1 MKIVEPKYEILT
13 DISEGGIKELQQ
25 IERVARGLLQE
36 RGQDHAGWRVG
47 KETGGLS
54 GEAGA

>member
-25 IERVARGLLQE
+25 IERVARVCYKSEDKMTPDG
-36 RGQDHAGWRVG
+36 GVG

>member
-13 DISEGGIKELQQ
+13 DISEGGKE
-25 IERVARGLLQE
+25 A
-36 RGQDHAGWRVG
+36 
-47 KETGGLS
+47 GGLS

>member
-13 DISEGGIKELQQ
+13 DISEGG
-25 IERVARGLLQE
+25 
-36 RGQDHAGWRVG
+36 QDHAGWGVG

>member
-13 DISEGGIKELQQ
+13 DISEGGIKE
-25 IERVARGLLQE
+25 
-36 RGQDHAGWRVG
+36 
-47 KETGGLS
+47 TGGLS